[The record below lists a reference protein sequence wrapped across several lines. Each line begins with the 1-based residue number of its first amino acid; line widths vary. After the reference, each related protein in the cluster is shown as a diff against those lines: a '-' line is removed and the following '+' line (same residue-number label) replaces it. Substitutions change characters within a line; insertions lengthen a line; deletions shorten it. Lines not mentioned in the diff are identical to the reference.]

1 MTPRWL
7 ARLAPL
13 AAVAA
18 AGCFATRN
26 DVRVVQQDIATLR
39 TESARRDSARAVQDA
54 RLLTALQ
61 QSIDETRDSI
71 RSVSTQLGRHN
82 ADNREEMYAIGQ
94 QVIQLL
100 AMQGLSQQRLQ
111 EMRAALEERAAT
123 VPPPAVAPP
132 TGTMTGRDSVAAE
145 AVSTE
150 PAAPGPNQLYQ
161 LANEQMKRGSFSTAR
176 AGFGELLRLYPESD
190 LAAESQFQ
198 IALAFGSEGQDAS
211 ADSAYALVVTKYPQ
225 SPRAPTSLYKRGVAL
240 AAAGQTRL
248 ARQLLTQLIDT
259 YPRADEVELARD
271 RLRTLPPTS

>member
-7 ARLAPL
+7 ARLAPV

-39 TESARRDSARAVQDA
+39 TEFARRDSARAVQDA
-54 RLLTALQ
+54 RLLAALQ

-82 ADNREEMYAIGQ
+82 ADNREEMYALGQ

-111 EMRAALEERAAT
+111 EMRAALEERATAAPPPV
-123 VPPPAVAPP
+123 VPPSVMSGRDTVAAQAVA
-132 TGTMTGRDSVAAE
+132 
-145 AVSTE
+145 TE
-150 PAAPGPNQLYQ
+150 PQVPGPNQLYQ
-161 LANEQMKRGSFSTAR
+161 LAVEQMKRGSFSTAR
-176 AGFGELLRLYPESD
+176 SGFGELLRLYPESD

-198 IALAFGSEGQDAS
+198 IALAFSSEGQDAA
-211 ADSAYALVVTKYPQ
+211 ADSAYALVVTTYPQ
-225 SPRAPTSLYKRGVAL
+225 SPRAPTALYKRGVAL

-248 ARQLLTQLIDT
+248 ARQLLTQLIDK